1 MHSDCINRID
11 RINSISLSKVVRNLR
26 KTGTHSE
33 RVSLRG
39 RRRKWR
45 GWNQG
50 REMREKGERLPLP
63 FPSHAFFRPHPP
75 PPLPLPFFLLLRDY
89 CFQRSGRWG
98 KESIWLP
105 LPFRFRVFLLPSLF
119 SPVTRLRKRVSM
131 KTTVKSLRRTISGPA
146 PTFESRGN
154 VTPVKAQPIR
164 NEYTSV

>member
-1 MHSDCINRID
+1 MEGVESRPGDEGERGKAP
-11 RINSISLSKVVRNLR
+11 SPFSLSRFF
-26 KTGTHSE
+26 
-33 RVSLRG
+33 SL
-39 RRRKWR
+39 
-45 GWNQG
+45 
-50 REMREKGERLPLP
+50 
-63 FPSHAFFRPHPP
+63 PP
-75 PPLPLPFFLLLRDY
+75 PPPPSLFSPATRLLLPKEWEIKG
-89 CFQRSGRWG
+89 GRWG

>member
-1 MHSDCINRID
+1 MEGVESRPGDEGERGKAP
-11 RINSISLSKVVRNLR
+11 SPFSLSR
-26 KTGTHSE
+26 
-33 RVSLRG
+33 
-39 RRRKWR
+39 
-45 GWNQG
+45 
-50 REMREKGERLPLP
+50 
-63 FPSHAFFRPHPP
+63 FFPP
-75 PPLPLPFFLLLRDY
+75 PPPPPPSLFSPATRLLLPKEWEIKG
-89 CFQRSGRWG
+89 GRWG

-105 LPFRFRVFLLPSLF
+105 LPFRFCVFLLPSLF